1 MVRRFMKKYII
12 KFSDEAEE
20 GKDKLQKSGDK
31 QAMKKLNSLIDELRE
46 HPKTGTGKPKPL
58 KGFDTDRWSRRI
70 TEKHRL
76 IYDIFE
82 EVVIVEV
89 IQVYGHYDDK

>member
-1 MVRRFMKKYII
+1 MYELVF
-12 KFSDEAEE
+12 
-20 GKDKLQKSGDK
+20 KDRAKEDARHLKQSGDK
-31 QAMKKLNSLIDELRE
+31 QAWKKFETLLEELE
-46 HPKTGTGKPKPL
+46 LHPTTGTGKPKPL

-82 EVVIVEV
+82 NIVTVEV
-89 IQVYGHYDDK
+89 IQAYGHYDDK

>member
-1 MVRRFMKKYII
+1 MKEYVI

-20 GKDKLQKSGDK
+20 GKEKLQKSGDK
-31 QAMKKLNSLIDELRE
+31 QVLKKLYHLINELRI
-46 HPKTGTGKPKPL
+46 HPTTGTGKPKPL

-70 TEKHRL
+70 TDKHRL

-82 EVVIVEV
+82 EVVTVEI
-89 IQVYGHYDDK
+89 IQTHGHYDDK

>member
-1 MVRRFMKKYII
+1 MYVLVFKERAKEDAWRLK
-12 KFSDEAEE
+12 
-20 GKDKLQKSGDK
+20 QSGDNK
-31 QAMKKLNSLIDELRE
+31 VWKKFATLLEEIKI
-46 HPKTGTGKPKPL
+46 HPTTGTGKPKHL

-82 EVVIVEV
+82 KTVTVEI
-89 IQVYGHYDDK
+89 IQTYGHYDDK